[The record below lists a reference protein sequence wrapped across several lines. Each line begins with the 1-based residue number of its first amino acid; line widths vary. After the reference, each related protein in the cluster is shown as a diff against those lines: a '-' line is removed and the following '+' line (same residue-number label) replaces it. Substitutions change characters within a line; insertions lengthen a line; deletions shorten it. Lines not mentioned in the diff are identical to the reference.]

1 MLHLLPPKRLAPRSC
16 KGQAM
21 LPLMPLYPLMLQINR
36 AGDVVGQ
43 EALQIEEAAVVV
55 EDVVV
60 KGVQRRND
68 KVWIRALMAATPTP
82 TMVPTM
88 TMLYP
93 AMLLKKNLTTCT
105 WTTSILQTARRLRG
119 SMWMSV
125 VCLRLT

>member
-1 MLHLLPPKRLAPRSC
+1 
-16 KGQAM
+16 M
-21 LPLMPLYPLMLQINR
+21 LPLMPLNPLMLQNNR

-43 EALQIEEAAVVV
+43 EALQIEEAAEVV

-68 KVWIRALMAATPTP
+68 RGWIGALMAATPTP

-93 AMLLKKNLTTCT
+93 AMLLKKSLTTIT
-105 WTTSILQTARRLRG
+105 
-119 SMWMSV
+119 
-125 VCLRLT
+125 